1 VDGVRQGD
9 VNQREAEAIVSL
21 IKAMTRHPAYEGKT
35 IGVIS
40 MVKEEQALLIQSL
53 LHKRIDSVELEK
65 RRILAGISAEFQGD
79 ERDIILLSLV
89 DSAPEDAALR
99 TVREGAYE
107 LVKKRYNVAASRA
120 RDQLWVVYSFDA
132 DHDLKTDDLR
142 FQLLQHAQQPNLSPP
157 GSQRDRLEPES
168 PLEREVAKRLAAAGY
183 RVKQQESVGHFRIDM
198 VIESDGKRLAVECDG
213 DRYRTPESISED
225 TARQAVLER
234 LGWEFVRIRGS
245 AFYRDPDAAL
255 RRVFDRLEELGIK
268 PAGPEPEPLPPPVD
282 AAPPKSLIEEL
293 EDLLSRPPA
302 LPSPPVAVVATEGEV
317 VATEPKKVAKPRRKF
332 GRAP

>member
-1 VDGVRQGD
+1 
-9 VNQREAEAIVSL
+9 
-21 IKAMTRHPAYEGKT
+21 
-35 IGVIS
+35 
-40 MVKEEQALLIQSL
+40 
-53 LHKRIDSVELEK
+53 
-65 RRILAGISAEFQGD
+65 
-79 ERDIILLSLV
+79 
-89 DSAPEDAALR
+89 
-99 TVREGAYE
+99 
-107 LVKKRYNVAASRA
+107 
-120 RDQLWVVYSFDA
+120 VYSFDA

-142 FQLLQHAQQPNLSPP
+142 FQLLQHAQQPNLAPP

-168 PLEREVAKRLAAAGY
+168 PLEREVAKRLSAAGY

-213 DRYRTPESISED
+213 DRYRTPESLGED

-268 PAGPEPEPLPPPVD
+268 PAGPEPEPVPLPVD

-302 LPSPPVAVVATEGEV
+302 LPPPPVAVVAAEGEV
-317 VATEPKKVAKPRRKF
+317 VAAEPKKVAKPRRKF

>member
-1 VDGVRQGD
+1 
-9 VNQREAEAIVSL
+9 
-21 IKAMTRHPAYEGKT
+21 M
-35 IGVIS
+35 
-40 MVKEEQALLIQSL
+40 
-53 LHKRIDSVELEK
+53 
-65 RRILAGISAEFQGD
+65 
-79 ERDIILLSLV
+79 SLV

-142 FQLLQHAQQPNLSPP
+142 FQLLQHAQQPNLAPP
-157 GSQRDRLEPES
+157 GAQRDRLEPES

-213 DRYRTPESISED
+213 DRYRTPESLGED

-245 AFYRDPDAAL
+245 AFYRDPEAAL

-268 PAGPEPEPLPPPVD
+268 PVGPEELEPEPPPAD
-282 AAPPKSLIEEL
+282 AMPPKSLVEQLEEL
-293 EDLLSRPPA
+293 LGRPPA
-302 LPSPPVAVVATEGEV
+302 LPAPAVAAIAAEGE
-317 VATEPKKVAKPRRKF
+317 APPSEPKKVSKPRRRF
-332 GRAP
+332 GRS